1 MWASSNGWSFRQ
13 KQLCRDISACLR
25 ELLRFRRCGHR
36 QTFSAAR
43 QEWAVS
49 VAELSTESQKWG
61 CLSSVATDPSLSL
74 EEWGADS
81 LSPRCPPWP
90 FTPLLLQQLWH
101 MYSPAERFPGPE
113 APRSDGLSD
122 AWPPVPRRSNRSQLS
137 LGAER
142 ARAER
147 PGSQETRIQ
156 GLGAAR
162 ISHGTLDKLVSLS
175 RASVS

>member
-1 MWASSNGWSFRQ
+1 MPEGTTALQEMRPDVGRRFQQQDRSGQCPWPSSPRRARNG
-13 KQLCRDISACLR
+13 
-25 ELLRFRRCGHR
+25 
-36 QTFSAAR
+36 
-43 QEWAVS
+43 AVS
-49 VAELSTESQKWG
+49 
-61 CLSSVATDPSLSL
+61 P
-74 EEWGADS
+74 
-81 LSPRCPPWP
+81 LSPQTLPW
-90 FTPLLLQQLWH
+90 LLKSGVLTAYL
-101 MYSPAERFPGPE
+101 RGVLPGPSPLFSSSCFGTC
-113 APRSDGLSD
+113 APQQRGSQALRPPPPPRSDGLGD